1 MENFAR
7 LFVLRLN
14 LEEYSQGMGSNKH
27 TSQGKWRSVD
37 RLIALYGPPD
47 VINHAW
53 IPSPP
58 KENRSDETL

>member
-7 LFVLRLN
+7 LFILRIRLRDSPLGN
-14 LEEYSQGMGSNKH
+14 RGKMPTNRE
-27 TSQGKWRSVD
+27 KWRSVD

-53 IPSPP
+53 TTDAPW
-58 KENRSDETL
+58 ESDLDQAL